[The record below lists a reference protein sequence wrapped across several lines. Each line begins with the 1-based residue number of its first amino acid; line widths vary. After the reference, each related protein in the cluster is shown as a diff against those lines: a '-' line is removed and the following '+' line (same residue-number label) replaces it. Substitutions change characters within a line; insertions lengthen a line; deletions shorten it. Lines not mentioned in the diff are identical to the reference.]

1 MASVEKE
8 NEELNALDQDTI
20 RRISQ
25 SLKAGI
31 AVVDPESWSI
41 VFENA
46 SFFKWFPPRENGDES
61 LEGRIHGFNLSTAKE
76 SIRDGRPYTLEAE
89 ADASAR
95 KAPIAIEVRPLPAD
109 PAGLVLIEGHDISK
123 QKQSEYMLESYSDMA
138 EKNARELQREKDR
151 VERLLLNVM
160 PKSVYEEMKDSGTV
174 TPQLFESAS
183 VMMLDF
189 VDSTEMA
196 IAQDPVS
203 LIGELNDMFL
213 VFDRIADQFG
223 CERIRTVGD
232 AYIAVSGLP
241 ERTPEHA
248 TNVARLAIRIMR
260 YIEKRNAAHPEAW
273 HCRIGINSGQV
284 IGSLVGVQKYVYD
297 IFGPGINLASRM
309 ESLSEPMRITV
320 SQPTY
325 DLLKDDFAMTDRGEF
340 DVKGFGRTNLYF
352 LDQEFPHLR

>member
-1 MASVEKE
+1 
-8 NEELNALDQDTI
+8 
-20 RRISQ
+20 
-25 SLKAGI
+25 
-31 AVVDPESWSI
+31 
-41 VFENA
+41 
-46 SFFKWFPPRENGDES
+46 
-61 LEGRIHGFNLSTAKE
+61 
-76 SIRDGRPYTLEAE
+76 
-89 ADASAR
+89 
-95 KAPIAIEVRPLPAD
+95 
-109 PAGLVLIEGHDISK
+109 
-123 QKQSEYMLESYSDMA
+123 
-138 EKNARELQREKDR
+138 
-151 VERLLLNVM
+151 
-160 PKSVYEEMKDSGTV
+160 
-174 TPQLFESAS
+174 
-183 VMMLDF
+183 
-189 VDSTEMA
+189 EMA

>member
-61 LEGRIHGFNLSTAKE
+61 LEGRIHGFNVGTAKE
-76 SIRDGRPYTLEAE
+76 SITDGRPYTLEAE

-138 EKNARELQREKDR
+138 EKNARELQR
-151 VERLLLNVM
+151 
-160 PKSVYEEMKDSGTV
+160 
-174 TPQLFESAS
+174 
-183 VMMLDF
+183 
-189 VDSTEMA
+189 
-196 IAQDPVS
+196 
-203 LIGELNDMFL
+203 
-213 VFDRIADQFG
+213 
-223 CERIRTVGD
+223 
-232 AYIAVSGLP
+232 
-241 ERTPEHA
+241 
-248 TNVARLAIRIMR
+248 
-260 YIEKRNAAHPEAW
+260 
-273 HCRIGINSGQV
+273 
-284 IGSLVGVQKYVYD
+284 
-297 IFGPGINLASRM
+297 
-309 ESLSEPMRITV
+309 
-320 SQPTY
+320 
-325 DLLKDDFAMTDRGEF
+325 
-340 DVKGFGRTNLYF
+340 
-352 LDQEFPHLR
+352 